1 MARWPLR
8 PFRLSLAW
16 LAVLFLPAA
25 ALAAGALDD
34 RHREFAA
41 EVAAAGGPAEQE
53 VLEVLARAQVRQS
66 ILDAIAR
73 PAEAKPWKDYRPI
86 FMTDRRIRD
95 GIDFY
100 RANQALLDRVS
111 AQYGV
116 PASVIVAIIGVETNY
131 GGNIGSYRVLDALFT
146 LAFEYPPRAPFFRSE
161 LKNLFLLDSKQLAY
175 PLDEL
180 TGSYAGAMGWGQFM
194 PSSIAA
200 YAVDGDGD
208 GRIDLWQSLPDIVS
222 SVANYFAEHGWLRDA
237 PVTVRVQAADH
248 ARALDLKGLDPVYPV
263 QQMEAWGYVPA
274 ESVDGQTLS
283 TLLRLEGA
291 NGPEF
296 WLTFQNFYVISRYNR
311 SALYSMAVWQ
321 LSQAIAHSSAA
332 DAS

>member
-8 PFRLSLAW
+8 PFRLSLACF
-16 LAVLFLPAA
+16 AVLLLSAT
-25 ALAAGALDD
+25 ALAATLED

-41 EVAAAGGPAEQE
+41 EVTAAGGPAEQQ
-53 VLEVLARAQVRQS
+53 VLEVLAGAKVRQS

-100 RANQALLDRVS
+100 QANKALLDRVS

-131 GGNIGSYRVLDALFT
+131 GSNIGSYRVLDALFT

-161 LKNLFLLDSKQLAY
+161 LKNLFLLDGKQLAY

-208 GRIDLWQSLPDIVS
+208 GKIDLWQSLPDIVS
-222 SVANYFAEHGWLRDA
+222 SVANYFAEHGWQRDA
-237 PVTVRVQAADH
+237 PVTVRAQVADH
-248 ARALDLKGLDPVYPV
+248 ARTLDIKGLDPVYPV
-263 QQMEAWGYVPA
+263 QQMEAWGYAPA
-274 ESVDGQTLS
+274 EAVDGQTVS

-321 LSQAIAHSSAA
+321 LSQAIAHGSAT
-332 DAS
+332 DAP